1 MGRPLSSASDSV
13 PDEQR
18 IRGSACVL
26 MPTIPVGLLLLAT
39 SLGFIGA
46 PSEPARADVEFRH
59 ALDNSPLEVK
69 PRPNEVETPAVKEFK
84 ASGKNPYGGDEAA
97 LPEGKK
103 LYLANCQAC
112 HLPDGSGR
120 LGPSLIS
127 DNWIRERAA
136 TDVGMFEIIYGGS
149 SGAMQSFARRGMTQN
164 QMLKIIAYVRSLKK
178 P

>member
-1 MGRPLSSASDSV
+1 MMPNISV
-13 PDEQR
+13 
-18 IRGSACVL
+18 G
-26 MPTIPVGLLLLAT
+26 MLLLA
-39 SLGFIGA
+39 LPVVLIGTT
-46 PSEPARADVEFRH
+46 PRLARADIEFRH
-59 ALDNSPLEVK
+59 ALDNSLLEVK

-97 LPEGKK
+97 LTEGRK

-120 LGPSLIS
+120 LGPSLIGNS
-127 DNWIRERAA
+127 WIRERAA

-149 SGAMQSFARRGMTQN
+149 SGAMQSFARRGMSQD

-178 P
+178 A